1 MKHYIIVKF
10 NESVNILDIVEP
22 IKDLFNNV
30 LEIEGVSKFEV
41 YVSNSD
47 RPNRHDLM
55 IEMVLTKPALE
66 QFDSSEIHK
75 QWKNEYGKYIISK
88 TIFDCEQ

>member
-1 MKHYIIVKF
+1 M
-10 NESVNILDIVEP
+10 
-22 IKDLFNNV
+22 
-30 LEIEGVSKFEV
+30 EV

-55 IEMVLTKPALE
+55 IEMVLTKSALE

-88 TIFDCEQ
+88 TIFDCE

>member
-30 LEIEGVSKFEV
+30 LEIEGVSKMEV

-55 IEMVLTKPALE
+55 IEMVLTKSALE

-88 TIFDCEQ
+88 TIFDCE